1 MRQLTR
7 SLFEFFRQE
16 DSPKLVEYVVVTALI
31 IVGAAQLIAT
41 VRRDASTTPAQSG
54 RQAATVGS

>member
-1 MRQLTR
+1 MRPVLR
-7 SLFEFFRQE
+7 SLFECFRRE

-41 VRRDASTTPAQSG
+41 VRKEASTTTGSSG
-54 RQAATVGS
+54 RQVAPVGS